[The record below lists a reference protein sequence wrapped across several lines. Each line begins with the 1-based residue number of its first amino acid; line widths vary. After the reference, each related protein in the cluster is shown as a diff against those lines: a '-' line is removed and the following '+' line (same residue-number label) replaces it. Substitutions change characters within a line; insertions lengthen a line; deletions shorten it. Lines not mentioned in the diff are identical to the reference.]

1 MLTDL
6 QYVKI
11 VRFLEC
17 VKIVHGNEFLIST
30 LRRHKRLYYALQD
43 YEKTHIIDLE
53 SDFNLIDKD

>member
-17 VKIVHGNEFLIST
+17 VKIVHGNEFLIAT
-30 LRRHKRLYYALQD
+30 LRRHKRLLLAL
-43 YEKTHIIDLE
+43 IILQ
-53 SDFNLIDKD
+53 LILFIKYTKLIVNNR